1 MTTIKVINDTDVGT
15 TLDISSGKLEAAASM
30 TTDAELA
37 AQATTQATVDAAQN
51 QATVDAIAAQDVL
64 EDAEDAAEDNAL
76 KALGTHL
83 RLNKNAILAPNAA
96 GTAPEHWAM
105 GDIYSAVIEE
115 TVVSGSAPA
124 SRSALANEFLDAIK
138 SNTHHFGGN
147 FHIWRMKIKVPV
159 GGAGALPL
167 YQATNTSS
175 GESTLGCVIK
185 HISGMAPVGLMFN
198 GASVTPAKAELI
210 LNRNAVWDGGRHY
223 SHSWMHGYF
232 FGNPGDEAE
241 FLIALP
247 AIVTGYVRA
256 EDGWGNFP
264 YLNQSE
270 V

>member
-37 AQATTQATVDAAQN
+37 ALATAQAAIDAAQN

-83 RLNKNAILAPNAA
+83 RLSKNAILAPDAA
-96 GTAPEHWAM
+96 GTAPEHWSM
-105 GDIYSAVIEE
+105 GDIYSATVEE
-115 TVVSGSAPA
+115 QVLNGQHPA
-124 SRSALANEFLDAIK
+124 TRSALAQEFLNAIK
-138 SNTHHFGGN
+138 SNTYYFGGN
-147 FHIWRMKIKVPV
+147 FYIWRMKIRVPPN
-159 GGAGALPL
+159 ATYALPL
-167 YQATNTSS
+167 YQYANTSS

-185 HISGMAPVGLMFN
+185 HISGMQPSDAMFDGAQPAPA
-198 GASVTPAKAELI
+198 GAQLI
-210 LNRNAVWDGGRHY
+210 LNRNQSWDGGRHHSY
-223 SHSWMHGYF
+223 SLMHGRFY
-232 FGNPGDEAE
+232 GNPGDEAE

>member
-1 MTTIKVINDTDVGT
+1 MMTKVVHDTDIGSG
-15 TLDISSGKLEAAASM
+15 LEIIAGKLNAAATM
-30 TTDAELA
+30 ATDAELVA
-37 AQATTQATVDAAQN
+37 AIQASETADAAQN

-83 RLNKNAILAPNAA
+83 RLSKNAILAPNAA

-105 GDIYSAVIEE
+105 GDIYSATVEE
-115 TVVSGSAPA
+115 QVLTGQDPA
-124 SRSALANEFLDAIK
+124 TRSALAQEFLNAIK
-138 SNTHHFGGN
+138 SNTTN
-147 FHIWRMKIKVPV
+147 FASNFYIWRMKIKVPV
-159 GGAGALPL
+159 GETAALPL
-167 YQATNTSS
+167 HQHANTSS

-185 HISGMAPVGLMFN
+185 HISGMQPSGAMFAGAQPAPA
-198 GASVTPAKAELI
+198 GAQLI
-210 LNRNAVWDGGRHY
+210 LNRNQNWDGGRHHSY
-223 SHSWMHGYF
+223 SRMHGYF
-232 FGNPGDEAE
+232 YGNPGDEAE

-256 EDGWGNFP
+256 EDGWGNLP

>member
-30 TTDAELA
+30 ATDVEVA
-37 AQATTQATVDAAQN
+37 A
-51 QATVDAIAAQDVL
+51 AIAAQDVL

-83 RLNKNAILAPNAA
+83 RLSKNAILAPNAA

-105 GDIYSAVIEE
+105 GDIYSAVVEE
-115 TVVSGSAPA
+115 QVLMGQDPA
-124 SRSALANEFLDAIK
+124 TRSALAQEFLNAIK
-138 SNTHHFGGN
+138 SNTTAFGSN
-147 FHIWRMKIKVPV
+147 FYIWRMKVRVPPN
-159 GGAGALPL
+159 ATHALPL
-167 YQATNTSS
+167 YQYANTSS

-185 HISGMAPVGLMFN
+185 HISGMQPVGEMFN
-198 GASVTPAKAELI
+198 GTQPAPAGAQLI
-210 LNRNAVWDGGRHY
+210 LNRNKNWDGGRHHSY
-223 SHSWMHGYF
+223 SWMHGGF
-232 FGNPGDEAE
+232 LGNPGDEAE